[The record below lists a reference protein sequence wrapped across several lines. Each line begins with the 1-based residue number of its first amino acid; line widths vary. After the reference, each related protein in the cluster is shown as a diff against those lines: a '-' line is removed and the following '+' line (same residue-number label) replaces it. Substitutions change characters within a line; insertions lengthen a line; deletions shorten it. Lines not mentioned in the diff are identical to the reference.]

1 MFTSRAEYRLLL
13 RQDNA
18 DLRLTPLAHAIGLVD
33 DFRGNR
39 AATKAAQLAEAL
51 AFGRKQNHEGEKLD
65 KWFRQGKTVADLP
78 EELRQKFPA
87 EVWDLAE
94 TEFKFE
100 GYISRQQQTVER
112 TAKMEN
118 RAIPGWID
126 YEVIHG
132 LKNEAR
138 ARFGAIR
145 PATLGQAARIS
156 GITPADIALLSI
168 WIERGSGGGS

>member
-18 DLRLTPLAHAIGLVD
+18 DLRLTPLAHAAGLVD
-33 DFRGNR
+33 ELRGGR
-39 AATKAAQLAEAL
+39 AAAKATELAAAL
-51 AFGRKQNHEGEKLD
+51 AFGRRQTHEGEKLD
-65 KWFRQGKTVADLP
+65 KWFRQGKSVADLP
-78 EELRQKFPA
+78 EDLRQKFSA

-100 GYISRQQQTVER
+100 GYISRQTQMVAR
-112 TAKMEN
+112 TAKMES
-118 RAIPGWID
+118 RDIPSWID
-126 YEVIHG
+126 YQEIHG

-138 ARFGAIR
+138 AKFAAIR

-168 WIERGSGGGS
+168 WIERGK